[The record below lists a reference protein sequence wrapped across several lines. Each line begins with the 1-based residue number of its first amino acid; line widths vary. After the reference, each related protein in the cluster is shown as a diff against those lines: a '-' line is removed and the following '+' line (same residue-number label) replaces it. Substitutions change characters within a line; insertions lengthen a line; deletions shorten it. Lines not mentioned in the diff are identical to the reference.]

1 MVDGSGYRVMKV
13 GLPTNGSENFA
24 PRPMTNR
31 VDLMTIMNGA
41 VSIPADQEVIF
52 EEGVPYLKSNTT
64 AVVDYQH
71 HQPVSFRTVCT

>member
-1 MVDGSGYRVMKV
+1 
-13 GLPTNGSENFA
+13 
-24 PRPMTNR
+24 MTNR

-64 AVVDYQH
+64 AVVDYEH
-71 HQPVSFRTVCT
+71 HQPVSFDCLYVSLFPKVSL